1 GTVLGGGA
9 VAADRVIQVCL
20 EGFTTVVIG
29 CDIVGPGETSYTV
42 NGRWFTTATAGVRVH
57 ALHYQL
63 GVDGS
68 VVAYHGYANLDR
80 QLTDGSPVAADLPT
94 LGSVPSVLLTMSF
107 EAGSLVTNYA
117 SVAVRLADT
126 LAMTI

>member
-1 GTVLGGGA
+1 LTVYRLDGDGSVHVFEGFTSEAPVVWPSDTALLDTVIPKSADVSGTVLGGGA

-80 QLTDGSPVAADLPT
+80 QLTD
-94 LGSVPSVLLTMSF
+94 
-107 EAGSLVTNYA
+107 
-117 SVAVRLADT
+117 
-126 LAMTI
+126 